1 MRHIVYIVHAE
12 ILTPGFTGLRMTIEV
27 VNVILSVAI
36 VKHSLGEGISAG
48 YLTTDKH
55 G

>member
-1 MRHIVYIVHAE
+1 MRHLVYIVHAE
-12 ILTPGFTGLRMTIEV
+12 ILTPGFTGLRMTLEV
-27 VNVILSVAI
+27 VNVILSDR
-36 VKHSLGEGISAG
+36 GISAG